1 MQHNHSKIKIKA
13 LKNTPK
19 LWIKKFPWKKFL
31 DHKYSRG
38 KVVIYGGKKEFS
50 GATILAAQAALRTG
64 TGSIKIICNRSTL
77 QIYALKF
84 TSALKAEIKN
94 INELK
99 KFLNRNEITSILI
112 GPGSGVNKKIKDIIK
127 LILKKVK
134 YVVLDADALTCFKGD
149 LKSLYKLLDK
159 NKIITPHLGEFHKIF
174 PNIKK
179 NLKNLDKAIIASKV
193 IKSNLILKGPNTIIV
208 SHDKKVVVN
217 HHSSSELAVIGSGDV
232 LSGIIVSLISKKKM
246 NPFQA
251 GCAAVWLHGDIAKN
265 HGKGL
270 ISEDL
275 VKGIPNALK
284 RLEKWKK
291 Y

>member
-1 MQHNHSKIKIKA
+1 MQHNHNKIKIKA

-112 GPGSGVNKKIKDIIK
+112 GPGSGVNKKIKG
-127 LILKKVK
+127 
-134 YVVLDADALTCFKGD
+134 TC
-149 LKSLYKLLDK
+149 Y
-159 NKIITPHLGEFHKIF
+159 
-174 PNIKK
+174 
-179 NLKNLDKAIIASKV
+179 
-193 IKSNLILKGPNTIIV
+193 
-208 SHDKKVVVN
+208 
-217 HHSSSELAVIGSGDV
+217 
-232 LSGIIVSLISKKKM
+232 
-246 NPFQA
+246 
-251 GCAAVWLHGDIAKN
+251 
-265 HGKGL
+265 
-270 ISEDL
+270 
-275 VKGIPNALK
+275 
-284 RLEKWKK
+284 
-291 Y
+291 